1 LGVNSLIVMTNV
13 MTTLHEI
20 FTNSTVPPVPVHAE
34 FGVCYVAFAGS
45 HEIRYRGEK
54 LLEVAARQL
63 TAAAT
68 ARGAKIPQCVVTD
81 QPERTR
87 PYVQLALP
95 LRTSLDATPFL
106 AKCGDYTALFKRPCK
121 LLFGY
126 MAKAIAAARPPYS
139 TTVFVD
145 TDTFVCNIEPLLAF
159 PRLMR
164 SFDVLLLMPRTTQ
177 GWTNSGVLG
186 VRREASRGW
195 AMAWQREF
203 LSLDD
208 FGDQLHLLK
217 VLPARSADRRRLA
230 ASSASLPEGSLAH
243 GKHRGRPRGG
253 GLRVGELSTELH
265 LRYGSVSDASAQ
277 LKLPVLRGPPMLL
290 HSKGL
295 ASLSSFTPFF
305 TEQYGAVEGLDPSLQ
320 QLVAVLGDSTHESKR
335 QGQHAV
341 YSAQAL
347 AGFCL
352 SMSHGWSSPPG
363 LHTATRQL
371 VLNSA
376 GNCSG
381 CDLTALTPKPAS
393 VGTLISGSNG
403 YTNAYSYSYSCSG
416 AVGDCGVKPAAWP
429 DGTERGLPEWAK
441 QHIQSRSGR

>member
-1 LGVNSLIVMTNV
+1 VPVLGVNSLIVMTNV

-87 PYVQLALP
+87 PYVQLALS

-159 PRLMR
+159 PRRVTFVLSGGGMPAGFAR
-164 SFDVLLLMPRTTQ
+164 LGFGSSAGRVLGACDTNCLTHDVPDARTTNMPGTPFPTRHPRCARQ
-177 GWTNSGVLG
+177 TLPNT
-186 VRREASRGW
+186 APPT
-195 AMAWQREF
+195 
-203 LSLDD
+203 LSDVA
-208 FGDQLHLLK
+208 G
-217 VLPARSADRRRLA
+217 LPA
-230 ASSASLPEGSLAH
+230 E
-243 GKHRGRPRGG
+243 
-253 GLRVGELSTELH
+253 
-265 LRYGSVSDASAQ
+265 Y
-277 LKLPVLRGPPMLL
+277 
-290 HSKGL
+290 
-295 ASLSSFTPFF
+295 
-305 TEQYGAVEGLDPSLQ
+305 
-320 QLVAVLGDSTHESKR
+320 
-335 QGQHAV
+335 
-341 YSAQAL
+341 
-347 AGFCL
+347 
-352 SMSHGWSSPPG
+352 
-363 LHTATRQL
+363 TAYM
-371 VLNSA
+371 
-376 GNCSG
+376 
-381 CDLTALTPKPAS
+381 
-393 VGTLISGSNG
+393 
-403 YTNAYSYSYSCSG
+403 YT
-416 AVGDCGVKPAAWP
+416 
-429 DGTERGLPEWAK
+429 
-441 QHIQSRSGR
+441 